1 MLMITSFANPRVA
14 QAFVDYMATQGVILT
29 IQQHNQ
35 RDVWLADESQAERV
49 RAELARFLENP
60 ADPRYLA
67 ASWQAG
73 HTGSGLHYR
82 LMITSFA
89 NPRVAQAFV
98 DYMATQGV
106 ILTIQQHNQSDVW
119 LADESQAERVRAELA
134 RFLENPADPRYLAA
148 SWQAGHTGSG
158 LHYRRYP
165 FFAALR
171 ERAGPVTWVVMI
183 ACVVVFIAMQI
194 LGDQEVMLWLAWPFD
209 PTLKFEFWRYFTHAL
224 MHFSLMHILFN
235 LLWWWY
241 LGGAVE
247 KRLGSG
253 KLIVITLISAL
264 LSGYVQQKFSGPWF
278 GGLSGVVYALMGYV
292 WLRGER
298 DPQSGIYLQ
307 RGLIIFG
314 YVQQKFSGPW
324 FGGLSGVVYALMGY
338 VWLRGERDPQ
348 SGIYLQ
354 RGLIIFAL
362 IWIVAGWFDLFGMSM
377 ANGAHIA
384 GLAVGLA
391 MAFVDSLNARKR
403 K

>member
-14 QAFVDYMATQGVILT
+14 QAFVDYMATQVLSSRFNNITKAMSGWRMSPRPSAYGRSWRVFSKPGRSALSGG
-29 IQQHNQ
+29 Q
-35 RDVWLADESQAERV
+35 LAGRPYRQW
-49 RAELARFLENP
+49 P
-60 ADPRYLA
+60 ALSPL
-67 ASWQAG
+67 S
-73 HTGSGLHYR
+73 
-82 LMITSFA
+82 
-89 NPRVAQAFV
+89 
-98 DYMATQGV
+98 
-106 ILTIQQHNQSDVW
+106 
-119 LADESQAERVRAELA
+119 
-134 RFLENPADPRYLAA
+134 
-148 SWQAGHTGSG
+148 
-158 LHYRRYP
+158 

-247 KRLGSG
+247 KTLGSG

-264 LSGYVQQKFSGPWF
+264 LS
-278 GGLSGVVYALMGYV
+278 
-292 WLRGER
+292 
-298 DPQSGIYLQ
+298 
-307 RGLIIFG
+307 G